1 MKMLNNNVYLLLG
14 GNQGDVSATF
24 GKALLL
30 IEERVGK
37 VVRSSG
43 EYVSRAWG
51 MPADTPDFLNKAI
64 CVSTSLEPF
73 ELLKVC
79 KEIEQEFGRAVSVG
93 VSESADG
100 VVIDAGMA
108 AYSSRPIDIDIIFY
122 GDIVYNN
129 THLFIPHP
137 LASVRKFVL
146 EPLNEICPDY
156 LHPVLRKTVG
166 ELLDE
171 VCRCTP
177 Q

>member
-24 GKALLL
+24 DNALLL
-30 IEERVGK
+30 IKERVGK
-37 VVRSSG
+37 IMRLSG
-43 EYVSRAWG
+43 EYVSCAWG

-64 CVSTSLEPF
+64 CVNTCLEPL

-79 KEIEQEFGRAVSVG
+79 KEIEQEFGRAMAVG
-93 VSESADG
+93 VSEGTDVVADAETA
-100 VVIDAGMA
+100 I
-108 AYSSRPIDIDIIFY
+108 YSSRPIDIDIIFY

-166 ELLDE
+166 ELLGE
-171 VCRCTP
+171 FCRCTP

>member
-24 GKALLL
+24 DNALLL
-30 IEERVGK
+30 IEERIGNI
-37 VVRSSG
+37 VRLSG

-51 MPADTPDFLNKAI
+51 MPVDTPDFLNKAI
-64 CVSTSLEPF
+64 CVNTCLEPL

-79 KEIEQEFGRAVSVG
+79 KEIEQEFGRADAVG
-93 VSESADG
+93 DIET
-100 VVIDAGMA
+100 A

-122 GDIVYNN
+122 GNMVYNN
-129 THLFIPHP
+129 PQLFIPHP

-156 LHPVLRKTVG
+156 LHPVLGKTVG
-166 ELLDE
+166 ELLGE
-171 VCRCTP
+171 V
-177 Q
+177 